1 MSIPSRSFRLAG
13 LALALM
19 AATTVRAVE
28 PEEKPHPL
36 QLAQGGPRRFFDS
49 LFNRSPSPA
58 EAPRPRRAFIPA
70 PRPARPG
77 ELPERP
83 EATAETID
91 AELPESVDEWRAF
104 AGDLLVAVS
113 QTAERSLGVT
123 IDLGIDVTREGD
135 ASEPTGPTLDDAAG
149 RTQSRDEDRES
160 KPSRSSLARPSG
172 PPPPKTRQFERM
184 RLRIARTLAAYQRRP
199 LNTAENTPWEVMHGF
214 IAFGI
219 PTQLRVGG
227 PGGTP
232 VNAIGWM
239 NMGGRCRG
247 QVLLVAS
254 EKRVRG
260 LIGYGVQ
267 GHSAQYLAM
276 LAQCRV
282 AKESPITIQKRSFTV
297 ADLVTEEQQACR
309 PGTELTFS
317 LIGLAHYLPTDATW
331 KSRDGEEWSLP
342 RLVEEELA
350 QPVRTVACG
359 GTHRLFGLAY
369 ACQRRKQAI
378 GSLDGVYRRADRFVR
393 DYQAFAVTKLQN
405 RDGSFSTEWFKY
417 PADRPDD
424 IDRKVQTTGHILE
437 WLVASLD
444 QEQLY
449 DSRIVRAVEFLEM
462 ALASDVNREWKI
474 GPLGHALHALTIYQE
489 RVWGVVLPG
498 SIAAFHGPMKADPS
512 GVERVADGPILPPQT
527 HQR

>member
-1 MSIPSRSFRLAG
+1 
-13 LALALM
+13 
-19 AATTVRAVE
+19 
-28 PEEKPHPL
+28 
-36 QLAQGGPRRFFDS
+36 
-49 LFNRSPSPA
+49 
-58 EAPRPRRAFIPA
+58 
-70 PRPARPG
+70 
-77 ELPERP
+77 
-83 EATAETID
+83 
-91 AELPESVDEWRAF
+91 
-104 AGDLLVAVS
+104 
-113 QTAERSLGVT
+113 
-123 IDLGIDVTREGD
+123 
-135 ASEPTGPTLDDAAG
+135 
-149 RTQSRDEDRES
+149 
-160 KPSRSSLARPSG
+160 
-172 PPPPKTRQFERM
+172 M

-449 DSRIVRAVEFLEM
+449 DSRIVRAVGL
-462 ALASDVNREWKI
+462 
-474 GPLGHALHALTIYQE
+474 
-489 RVWGVVLPG
+489 
-498 SIAAFHGPMKADPS
+498 
-512 GVERVADGPILPPQT
+512 
-527 HQR
+527 